1 MQLLQ
6 VTGAVRPIYG
16 SLGVKRLKVVL
27 YVVIFLLV
35 LTVTG
40 VTGVTGV
47 CIMENIWAIFS
58 FLFICNYIISFVA
71 AKVIIAADLVSL
83 SADAI

>member
-6 VTGAVRPIYG
+6 VSGTVRPIYG

-40 VTGVTGV
+40 VTDV